1 MFKLRPYQQ
10 QAVEAVYEHLRTRDD
25 NPCVVL
31 PTGTGK
37 SLVLAQIAADS
48 VQRWSGRVLILAHV
62 KELLEQ
68 NADKIR
74 ALCPALDVGVYSAGL
89 NRRDT
94 YHGVIVAGIQSVYK
108 RADELGTF
116 NIVAVDEAHLIA
128 PDGEGMYRSFLAD
141 AQNINPNLRIIGLT
155 ATPFRMKGGLICKA
169 ENLLNHICYEA
180 GLKEMIAQGYLSPLI
195 SKSGRVKANLGDL
208 HIRGGEFIASEAEAA
223 MDEETLVNSA
233 CREIVELT
241 RDRKSVLIF
250 TSGVE
255 HCRHVAEKITTVS
268 GHECGIVTGE
278 TPAWE
283 RAELIARFKGEK
295 VQDDFFT
302 DKPQLKYLAN
312 VNVLTTGFDAENTD
326 CIVLLRPTN
335 SAGLLVQ
342 MVGRGTRLFPG
353 KTNCLV
359 LDYGGNIMRHG
370 PMDMIRVKEPGK
382 GNGEAPAKTCPE
394 CYSVIYAGYMT
405 CPDCGCTSR
414 PTFGPPPEQR
424 EITSKA
430 ESSGILSGQASY
442 TDYEVH
448 SVEYSVHHKRGA
460 ADDAPKTMRVEY
472 NIGFMQ
478 SISEWVC
485 PEHSGWVRA
494 KFESWWRNR
503 SKVPPP
509 RTAEEAVNLASDG
522 ALAVPRKII
531 VKSVAGEKYDRVVD
545 YEIGPV
551 PDYTYEPG
559 WNDLSEQEQRN
570 VFSSDDFDDDDIPF

>member
-10 QAVEAVYEHLRTRDD
+10 QAVEAVYGHLRTRDD

-37 SLVLAQIAADS
+37 SVVLAQIAADS

-74 ALCPALDVGVYSAGL
+74 RLCPELDVGVYSAGL

-94 YHGVIVAGIQSVYK
+94 YHSVIAAGIQSVYK
-108 RADELGTF
+108 RAEELGAF
-116 NIVAVDEAHLIA
+116 DIVTVDEAHLIA

-141 AQNINPNLRIIGLT
+141 AQIINPNLRIIGLT
-155 ATPFRMKGGLICKA
+155 ATPFRMKGGLICKP
-169 ENLLNHICYEA
+169 ENMLNHICYEA

-195 SKSGRVKANLGDL
+195 SKSGRAEADLDDL

-233 CREIVELT
+233 CREIIELT

-250 TSGVE
+250 TSGIE
-255 HCRHVAEKITTVS
+255 HCRHVAEKITAFS

-302 DKPQLKYLAN
+302 DKPRLKYLAN

-353 KTNCLV
+353 KTNCLI

-370 PMDMIRVKEPGK
+370 PVDMIRVKEPGN
-382 GNGEAPAKTCPE
+382 GGGEAPAKTCPE
-394 CYSVIYAGYMT
+394 CRSVIYAGYMT
-405 CPDCGCTSR
+405 CPDCGYV
-414 PTFGPPPEQR
+414 FPPPKQQK
-424 EITSKA
+424 ITSKA
-430 ESSGILSGQASY
+430 ESSGILSGQTSY
-442 TDYEVH
+442 TDHEVNG
-448 SVEYSVHHKRGA
+448 VYYAVHHKRGA
-460 ADDAPKTMRVEY
+460 PEDAPRTMRVEY
-472 NIGFMQ
+472 GIGFMQ

-509 RTAEEAVNLASDG
+509 QTADEAVKLASDG

-551 PDYTYEPG
+551 PDYALEPG
-559 WNDLSEQEQRN
+559 WND
-570 VFSSDDFDDDDIPF
+570 SDPYNDSNDFDEDDIPF